1 MSIKSNKGPWQLAAI
16 VLLLSHMP
24 VGTLLGQE
32 RNPADRITVSRLS
45 YRATKMATGF
55 GAYAVAREL
64 NISKPVSA
72 LAAATVPVVL
82 SKAFYAIRGQPG
94 GKWPNA
100 GFVLK
105 DAGSEIIEGSAPAFM
120 VWAHKGGKKAWWRW
134 PVAAVTYGGLVAAT
148 WKWGT
153 P

>member
-1 MSIKSNKGPWQLAAI
+1 MSNKSHKGPWHIVAI
-16 VLLLSHMP
+16 VLLLSHTIP
-24 VGTLLGQE
+24 AAVVAQE
-32 RNPADRITVSRLS
+32 RNPSDRITVSRLS

-64 NISKPVSA
+64 DISKPVA
-72 LAAATVPVVL
+72 AIAAATVPVVL

-120 VWAHKGGKKAWWRW
+120 VWAHHGGKKAWWRW